1 MLWNIHTG
9 QWDANLMRALDIDP
23 SLLPE
28 VHPSAYQFGQT
39 DADWLGA
46 PLTIGGMAGDQQ
58 SALFGQACF
67 KPGMAKNTYG
77 TGCFMLLNTGDK
89 AVQSHNGLISTAA
102 CQSGPKR
109 SYALEGSVF
118 VGGAVVQWL
127 RDGLRAIQRSADVEG
142 LAASVPDSGGVVFV
156 PSFTGLGA
164 PYWDP
169 TAQGAIVGLS
179 RGTSIG
185 HIARAALESIAFQ
198 STALLQAMTRDA
210 VSTISEL
217 RVDGGASANNLLLQF
232 QADLLGIPVV
242 RPEIIETTALG
253 AAYLA
258 GIATG
263 FYRGEDEVAQ
273 QWRASRTFHP
283 VISRDE
289 ALSRM
294 AQWEMAVAQVRL
306 PTTRGH

>member
-1 MLWNIHTG
+1 
-9 QWDANLMRALDIDP
+9 
-23 SLLPE
+23 
-28 VHPSAYQFGQT
+28 
-39 DADWLGA
+39 
-46 PLTIGGMAGDQQ
+46 
-58 SALFGQACF
+58 
-67 KPGMAKNTYG
+67 
-77 TGCFMLLNTGDK
+77 
-89 AVQSHNGLISTAA
+89 
-102 CQSGPKR
+102 
-109 SYALEGSVF
+109 
-118 VGGAVVQWL
+118 VVQWL